1 MSELQLP
8 FYAML
13 FSLLLCFAYFL
24 RKRINLI
31 ENRIYSIMLICSTID
46 CILVVVLRIMAMFP
60 LTPIAI
66 KIISLLNKIDFIQLI
81 IIATCLFLY
90 MLLVTFPNLKKIY
103 VKIVYILAIIDS
115 ISILL
120 VAILKVNII
129 SNGNN
134 ALTISGSASGVT
146 AFLCLLYLLSSVI
159 VPLLNIKHLDKRHI
173 PMLFVVVS
181 CIFLF
186 FVYKYNPYLIVISI
200 TITLVNYLMYFTIE
214 NPDVKMLLEM
224 KKSKD
229 KLDKSNYDK
238 SMFLFDMSKMVKRST
253 ENINKIAY
261 DVLDNRDID
270 KDNSMREI
278 INEVSMLNTMCNK
291 MFNINEIEAS
301 KIKIYNKKYDVK
313 LLIKTLVKS
322 YNRDNLNLS
331 IDSNIPDNLYG
342 DAITLKECLID
353 GLELFVNSDN
363 IILNIN
369 SVNKNDICRLII
381 SIEGNGAI
389 DIENNDLYKNIYSR
403 IILMGGFII
412 LENNK
417 INIILD
423 QKMVID
429 KDDSL
434 EKYTNYLKK
443 ISILVVD
450 ENVSNQKLIS
460 KCLDDDNVEL
470 TFVSYGKECLNRI
483 RNNEKYDLILMSDEL
498 NYMSYIETVK
508 KLKLINGFNSILI
521 LMTRDN
527 NVEYT
532 GSYKKYGFDDYI
544 LKPISRNKLIT
555 LLEKYFK

>member
-46 CILVVVLRIMAMFP
+46 CVLVVVLRALSIGNI
-60 LTPIAI
+60 TPTIIRIATF
-66 KIISLLNKIDFIQLI
+66 LNKLDFIQLI
-81 IIATCLFLY
+81 IISSCLFLY
-90 MLLVTFPNLKKIY
+90 MLLVTFPEIY
-103 VKIVYILAIIDS
+103 SKSKYVFKL
-115 ISILL
+115 ISILNL
-120 VAILKVNII
+120 IGIIIMLFSGVEFI
-129 SNGNN
+129 SNNSSFSVRGGAINI
-134 ALTISGSASGVT
+134 TY
-146 AFLCLLYLLSSVI
+146 FLCLLYIISTII

-291 MFNINEIEAS
+291 MFNINEVEAS

-389 DIENNDLYKNIYSR
+389 DIENNDLYKNIYNR

-429 KDDSL
+429 NEDSL

-508 KLKLINGFNSILI
+508 KLKLISGFNSILI

-532 GSYKKYGFDDYI
+532 DSYKKYGFDDYI

>member
-24 RKRINLI
+24 RRRINLI
-31 ENRIYSIMLICSTID
+31 ENRIYSIMLISSTID
-46 CILVVVLRIMAMFP
+46 CILVVVLRALSIGNI
-60 LTPIAI
+60 TPTIIRIATF
-66 KIISLLNKIDFIQLI
+66 LNKLDFIQLI
-81 IIATCLFLY
+81 IISSCLFLY
-90 MLLVTFPNLKKIY
+90 MLLVTFPEIY
-103 VKIVYILAIIDS
+103 SKSKYVFKL
-115 ISILL
+115 ISILNL
-120 VAILKVNII
+120 IGIIIMLFSGVEFI
-129 SNGNN
+129 SNNSSFSVRGGAINI
-134 ALTISGSASGVT
+134 TY
-146 AFLCLLYLLSSVI
+146 FLCLLYIISTII

-253 ENINKIAY
+253 KNINKIAY

-291 MFNINEIEAS
+291 MFNINEVEAS

-389 DIENNDLYKNIYSR
+389 DIENNDLYKNIYNR

-423 QKMVID
+423 QKMVVD
-429 KDDSL
+429 NDDSL

-508 KLKLINGFNSILI
+508 KLKLISGFNSILI

-532 GSYKKYGFDDYI
+532 DSYKKYGFDDYI

>member
-46 CILVVVLRIMAMFP
+46 CALVVVLRALSIGNITPTIIRMATF
-60 LTPIAI
+60 
-66 KIISLLNKIDFIQLI
+66 LNKLDFIQLI
-81 IIATCLFLY
+81 IISSCLFLY
-90 MLLVTFPNLKKIY
+90 MLLVTFPEIY
-103 VKIVYILAIIDS
+103 TKSKYVFKL
-115 ISILL
+115 ISILNL
-120 VAILKVNII
+120 IGIIIMLFSGVEFI
-129 SNGNN
+129 SNNSSFSVRGGAINI
-134 ALTISGSASGVT
+134 TY
-146 AFLCLLYLLSSVI
+146 FLCLLYIISTII

-389 DIENNDLYKNIYSR
+389 DIENNDLYKNIYNR

-483 RNNEKYDLILMSDEL
+483 RNNEQYDLILMSDEL

-508 KLKLINGFNSILI
+508 KLKLISGFNSILI

-544 LKPISRNKLIT
+544 LKPISRNKLIS
-555 LLEKYFK
+555 LIEKYFK

>member
-46 CILVVVLRIMAMFP
+46 CILVVVLRALSIGNI
-60 LTPIAI
+60 TPTIIRIATF
-66 KIISLLNKIDFIQLI
+66 LNKLDFIQLI
-81 IIATCLFLY
+81 IISSCLFLY
-90 MLLVTFPNLKKIY
+90 MLLVTFPEIY
-103 VKIVYILAIIDS
+103 TKSKYVFKL
-115 ISILL
+115 ISILNL
-120 VAILKVNII
+120 IGIIIMLFSGVEFI
-129 SNGNN
+129 SNNSSFSVRGGAINI
-134 ALTISGSASGVT
+134 TY
-146 AFLCLLYLLSSVI
+146 FLCLLYIISTII

-253 ENINKIAY
+253 KNINKIAY
-261 DVLDNRDID
+261 DVLDDRNID

-291 MFNINEIEAS
+291 MFNINEVEAS

-353 GLELFVNSDN
+353 GLGLFVNSDN

-389 DIENNDLYKNIYSR
+389 DIENNDLYKNIYNR

-417 INIILD
+417 INIVLD

-429 KDDSL
+429 NDDSL

-508 KLKLINGFNSILI
+508 KLKLISDFNSILI

-532 GSYKKYGFDDYI
+532 DSYKKYGFDDYI

>member
-46 CILVVVLRIMAMFP
+46 CALVVVLRALSIGNITPTIIRMATF
-60 LTPIAI
+60 
-66 KIISLLNKIDFIQLI
+66 LNKLDFIQLI
-81 IIATCLFLY
+81 IISSCLFLY
-90 MLLVTFPNLKKIY
+90 MLLVTFPEIY
-103 VKIVYILAIIDS
+103 TKSKYVFKL
-115 ISILL
+115 ISILNL
-120 VAILKVNII
+120 IGIIIMLFSGVEFI
-129 SNGNN
+129 SNNSSFSVRGGAINI
-134 ALTISGSASGVT
+134 TY
-146 AFLCLLYLLSSVI
+146 FLCLLYIISTII

-389 DIENNDLYKNIYSR
+389 DIENNDLYKNIYNR

-483 RNNEKYDLILMSDEL
+483 RNNEQYDLIVMSYEL
-498 NYMSYIETVK
+498 NYMSYIDTVK

-527 NVEYT
+527 NVEYMDN
-532 GSYKKYGFDDYI
+532 YKKYGFDDYI

>member
-46 CILVVVLRIMAMFP
+46 CILVVVLRALSIGNI
-60 LTPIAI
+60 TPTIIRIATF
-66 KIISLLNKIDFIQLI
+66 LNKLDFIQLI
-81 IIATCLFLY
+81 IISSCLFLY
-90 MLLVTFPNLKKIY
+90 MLLVTFPEIY
-103 VKIVYILAIIDS
+103 TKSKYVFKL
-115 ISILL
+115 ISILNL
-120 VAILKVNII
+120 IGIIIMLFSGVEFI
-129 SNGNN
+129 SNNSSFSVRGGAINI
-134 ALTISGSASGVT
+134 TY
-146 AFLCLLYLLSSVI
+146 FLCLLYIISTII

-253 ENINKIAY
+253 KNINKIAY

-389 DIENNDLYKNIYSR
+389 DIENNDLYKNIYNR

-429 KDDSL
+429 NDDSL

-508 KLKLINGFNSILI
+508 KLKLISGFNSILI

>member
-46 CILVVVLRIMAMFP
+46 CVLVVVLRALSIGNI
-60 LTPIAI
+60 TPTIIRIATF
-66 KIISLLNKIDFIQLI
+66 LNKLDFIQLI
-81 IIATCLFLY
+81 IISSCLFLY
-90 MLLVTFPNLKKIY
+90 MLLVTFPEIY
-103 VKIVYILAIIDS
+103 SKSKYVFKL
-115 ISILL
+115 ISILNL
-120 VAILKVNII
+120 IGIIIMLFSGVEFI
-129 SNGNN
+129 SNNSSFSVRGGAINI
-134 ALTISGSASGVT
+134 TY
-146 AFLCLLYLLSSVI
+146 FLCLLYIISTII

-261 DVLDNRDID
+261 DVLDDRNID

-291 MFNINEIEAS
+291 MFNINEVEAS

-389 DIENNDLYKNIYSR
+389 DIENNDLYKNIYNR

-429 KDDSL
+429 NDDSL

-450 ENVSNQKLIS
+450 ENISNQKLIS
-460 KCLDDDNVEL
+460 KCLDDDNVDL

-508 KLKLINGFNSILI
+508 KLKLISGFNSILI

-532 GSYKKYGFDDYI
+532 DNYEKYGFDDYI

>member
-46 CILVVVLRIMAMFP
+46 CILVVVLRALSIGNI
-60 LTPIAI
+60 TPTIIRIATF
-66 KIISLLNKIDFIQLI
+66 LNKLDFIQLI
-81 IIATCLFLY
+81 IISSCLFLY
-90 MLLVTFPNLKKIY
+90 MLLVTFPEIY
-103 VKIVYILAIIDS
+103 TKSKYVFKL
-115 ISILL
+115 ISILNL
-120 VAILKVNII
+120 IGIIIMLFSGVEFI
-129 SNGNN
+129 SNNSSFSVRGGAINI
-134 ALTISGSASGVT
+134 TY
-146 AFLCLLYLLSSVI
+146 FLCLLYIISTII

-253 ENINKIAY
+253 KNINKIAY

-381 SIEGNGAI
+381 SIEGNDAI
-389 DIENNDLYKNIYSR
+389 DIENNDLYKNIYNR

-429 KDDSL
+429 NDDSL

-508 KLKLINGFNSILI
+508 KLKLISGFNSILI

-532 GSYKKYGFDDYI
+532 DSYKKYGFDDYI

>member
-46 CILVVVLRIMAMFP
+46 CILVVVLRALSIGNI
-60 LTPIAI
+60 TPTIIRIATF
-66 KIISLLNKIDFIQLI
+66 LNKLDFIQLI
-81 IIATCLFLY
+81 IISSCLFLY
-90 MLLVTFPNLKKIY
+90 MLLVTFPEIY
-103 VKIVYILAIIDS
+103 SKSKYVFKL
-115 ISILL
+115 ISILNL
-120 VAILKVNII
+120 IGIIIMLFSGVEFI
-129 SNGNN
+129 SNNSSFSVRGGAINI
-134 ALTISGSASGVT
+134 TY
-146 AFLCLLYLLSSVI
+146 FLCLLYIISTII

-291 MFNINEIEAS
+291 MFNINEVEAS

-389 DIENNDLYKNIYSR
+389 DIENNDLYKNIYNR

-423 QKMVID
+423 QKMVVD
-429 KDDSL
+429 NDDSL

-508 KLKLINGFNSILI
+508 KLKLISGFNSILI

-527 NVEYT
+527 NLEYT

>member
-46 CILVVVLRIMAMFP
+46 CVLVVVLRALSIGNI
-60 LTPIAI
+60 TPTIIRIATF
-66 KIISLLNKIDFIQLI
+66 LNKLDFIQLI
-81 IIATCLFLY
+81 IISSCLFLY
-90 MLLVTFPNLKKIY
+90 MLLVTFPEIY
-103 VKIVYILAIIDS
+103 SKSKYVFKL
-115 ISILL
+115 ISILNL
-120 VAILKVNII
+120 IGIIIMLFSGVEFI
-129 SNGNN
+129 SNSSSFSVRGEAINI
-134 ALTISGSASGVT
+134 TY
-146 AFLCLLYLLSSVI
+146 FLCLLYIISTII

-291 MFNINEIEAS
+291 MFNINEVEAS

-389 DIENNDLYKNIYSR
+389 DIENNDLYKNIYNR

-429 KDDSL
+429 NDDSL

-460 KCLDDDNVEL
+460 KCLDDDNVDL

-508 KLKLINGFNSILI
+508 KLKLISGFNSILI

-527 NVEYT
+527 NVEYMDN
-532 GSYKKYGFDDYI
+532 YEKYGFDDYI

>member
-46 CILVVVLRIMAMFP
+46 CVLVVVLRALSIGNI
-60 LTPIAI
+60 TPTIIRIATF
-66 KIISLLNKIDFIQLI
+66 LNKLDFIQLI
-81 IIATCLFLY
+81 IISSCLFLY
-90 MLLVTFPNLKKIY
+90 MLLVTFPEIY
-103 VKIVYILAIIDS
+103 TKSKYVFKL
-115 ISILL
+115 ISILNL
-120 VAILKVNII
+120 IGIIIMLFSGVEFI
-129 SNGNN
+129 SNNSSFSVRGGAINI
-134 ALTISGSASGVT
+134 TY
-146 AFLCLLYLLSSVI
+146 FLCLLYIISTII

-278 INEVSMLNTMCNK
+278 INEVSILNTMCNK

-313 LLIKTLVKS
+313 LLIKTLVKF

-389 DIENNDLYKNIYSR
+389 DIENNDLYKNIYNR

-423 QKMVID
+423 QKMVVD
-429 KDDSL
+429 NDDSL

-508 KLKLINGFNSILI
+508 KLKLISGFNSILI

-532 GSYKKYGFDDYI
+532 SSYKKYGFDDYI

>member
-46 CILVVVLRIMAMFP
+46 CALVVVLRALSIGNITPTIIRMATF
-60 LTPIAI
+60 
-66 KIISLLNKIDFIQLI
+66 LNKLDFIQLI
-81 IIATCLFLY
+81 IISSCLFLY
-90 MLLVTFPNLKKIY
+90 MLLVTFPEIY
-103 VKIVYILAIIDS
+103 TKSKYVFKL
-115 ISILL
+115 ISILNL
-120 VAILKVNII
+120 IGIIIMLFSGVEFI
-129 SNGNN
+129 SNNSSFSVRGGAINI
-134 ALTISGSASGVT
+134 TY
-146 AFLCLLYLLSSVI
+146 FLCLLYIISTII

-186 FVYKYNPYLIVISI
+186 FLYKYNPYLIVISI

-331 IDSNIPDNLYG
+331 IDSDIPDNLYG

-389 DIENNDLYKNIYSR
+389 DIENNDLYKNIYNR

-483 RNNEKYDLILMSDEL
+483 RNNEQYDLILMSDEL
-498 NYMSYIETVK
+498 NYMSYIDTVK
-508 KLKLINGFNSILI
+508 KLKSISGFNSILI

-544 LKPISRNKLIT
+544 LKPISRNKLIS
-555 LLEKYFK
+555 LIEKYFK

>member
-46 CILVVVLRIMAMFP
+46 CILVVVLRALSIGNI
-60 LTPIAI
+60 TPTIIRIATF
-66 KIISLLNKIDFIQLI
+66 LNKLDFIQLI
-81 IIATCLFLY
+81 IISSCLFLY
-90 MLLVTFPNLKKIY
+90 MLLVTFPEIY
-103 VKIVYILAIIDS
+103 TKSKYVFKL
-115 ISILL
+115 ISILNL
-120 VAILKVNII
+120 IGIIIMLFSGVEFI
-129 SNGNN
+129 SNNSSFSVRGGAINI
-134 ALTISGSASGVT
+134 TY
-146 AFLCLLYLLSSVI
+146 FLCLLYIISTII

-291 MFNINEIEAS
+291 MFNINEVEAS
-301 KIKIYNKKYDVK
+301 KIKIYNKKYDIK
-313 LLIKTLVKS
+313 LLIKTLVKF
-322 YNRDNLNLS
+322 YNKDNLNLS

-389 DIENNDLYKNIYSR
+389 DIENNDLYKNIYNR

-508 KLKLINGFNSILI
+508 KLKLISGFNSILI

-532 GSYKKYGFDDYI
+532 GSYKKYGFDDYL

>member
-46 CILVVVLRIMAMFP
+46 CVLVVVLRALSIGNI
-60 LTPIAI
+60 TPTIIRIATF
-66 KIISLLNKIDFIQLI
+66 LNKLDFIQLI
-81 IIATCLFLY
+81 IISSCLFLY
-90 MLLVTFPNLKKIY
+90 MLLVTYPEIY
-103 VKIVYILAIIDS
+103 TKSKYVFKL
-115 ISILL
+115 ISILNL
-120 VAILKVNII
+120 IGIIIMLFSGVEFI
-129 SNGNN
+129 SNNSSFSVRGGAINI
-134 ALTISGSASGVT
+134 TY
-146 AFLCLLYLLSSVI
+146 FLCLLYIISTII

-261 DVLDNRDID
+261 DVLDDRDID

-353 GLELFVNSDN
+353 GLGLFVNSDN

-389 DIENNDLYKNIYSR
+389 DIENNDLYKNIYNR

-429 KDDSL
+429 NDDSL

-450 ENVSNQKLIS
+450 ENISNQKLIS
-460 KCLDDDNVEL
+460 KCLDDDNVDL

-483 RNNEKYDLILMSDEL
+483 RNNEKYDLILMNDEL

-508 KLKLINGFNSILI
+508 KLKLVSGFNSILI

>member
-13 FSLLLCFAYFL
+13 FSLILCFAYFL

-46 CILVVVLRIMAMFP
+46 CVLVVVLRALSIGNI
-60 LTPIAI
+60 TPTIIRIATF
-66 KIISLLNKIDFIQLI
+66 LNKLDFIQLI
-81 IIATCLFLY
+81 IISSCLFLY
-90 MLLVTFPNLKKIY
+90 MLLVTFPEIY
-103 VKIVYILAIIDS
+103 TKSKYVFKL
-115 ISILL
+115 ISILNL
-120 VAILKVNII
+120 IGIIIMLFSGVEFI
-129 SNGNN
+129 SNNSSFSVRGGAINI
-134 ALTISGSASGVT
+134 TY
-146 AFLCLLYLLSSVI
+146 FLCLLYIISTII

-261 DVLDNRDID
+261 DVLDDRNMD

-291 MFNINEIEAS
+291 MFNINEVEAS
-301 KIKIYNKKYDVK
+301 KIKIYNKKYDIK
-313 LLIKTLVKS
+313 LLIKTLIKF
-322 YNRDNLNLS
+322 YNKDNLNLS

-353 GLELFVNSDN
+353 GLGLFVNSDN

-389 DIENNDLYKNIYSR
+389 DIENNDLYKNIYNR

-508 KLKLINGFNSILI
+508 KLKLISGFNSILI

-532 GSYKKYGFDDYI
+532 DNYEKYGFDDYI

>member
-46 CILVVVLRIMAMFP
+46 CVLVVVLRALSIGNI
-60 LTPIAI
+60 TPTIIRIATF
-66 KIISLLNKIDFIQLI
+66 LNKLDFIQLI
-81 IIATCLFLY
+81 IISSCLFLY
-90 MLLVTFPNLKKIY
+90 MLLVTFPEIY
-103 VKIVYILAIIDS
+103 SKSKYVFKL
-115 ISILL
+115 ISILNL
-120 VAILKVNII
+120 IGIMIMLFSGVEFI
-129 SNGNN
+129 SNNSSFSVRGGAINI
-134 ALTISGSASGVT
+134 TY
-146 AFLCLLYLLSSVI
+146 FLCLLYIISTII
-159 VPLLNIKHLDKRHI
+159 VPVLNIKHLDKRHI

-253 ENINKIAY
+253 KNINKIAY

-291 MFNINEIEAS
+291 MFNINEVEAS

-389 DIENNDLYKNIYSR
+389 DIENNDLYKNIYNR

-429 KDDSL
+429 NDDSL

-508 KLKLINGFNSILI
+508 KLKLISGFNSILI

>member
-46 CILVVVLRIMAMFP
+46 CVLVVVLRALSIGNI
-60 LTPIAI
+60 TPTIIRIATF
-66 KIISLLNKIDFIQLI
+66 LNKLDFIQLI
-81 IIATCLFLY
+81 IISSCLFLY
-90 MLLVTFPNLKKIY
+90 MLLVTFPEIY
-103 VKIVYILAIIDS
+103 TKSKYVFKL
-115 ISILL
+115 ISILNL
-120 VAILKVNII
+120 IGIIIMLFSGVEFI
-129 SNGNN
+129 SNNSSFSVRGGAINI
-134 ALTISGSASGVT
+134 TY
-146 AFLCLLYLLSSVI
+146 FLCLLYIISTII

-389 DIENNDLYKNIYSR
+389 DIENNDLYKNIYNR

-508 KLKLINGFNSILI
+508 KLKLISGFNSILI

>member
-46 CILVVVLRIMAMFP
+46 CVLVVVLRALSIGNI
-60 LTPIAI
+60 TPTIIRIATF
-66 KIISLLNKIDFIQLI
+66 LNKLDFIQLI
-81 IIATCLFLY
+81 IISSCLFLY
-90 MLLVTFPNLKKIY
+90 MLLVTFPEIY
-103 VKIVYILAIIDS
+103 TKSKYVFKL
-115 ISILL
+115 ISILNL
-120 VAILKVNII
+120 IGIIIMLFSGVEFI
-129 SNGNN
+129 SNNSSFSVRGGAINI
-134 ALTISGSASGVT
+134 TY
-146 AFLCLLYLLSSVI
+146 FLCLLYIISTII

-291 MFNINEIEAS
+291 MFNINEVEAS

-389 DIENNDLYKNIYSR
+389 DIENNDLYKNIYNK

-429 KDDSL
+429 NDDSL

-508 KLKLINGFNSILI
+508 KLKLISGFNSILI

-532 GSYKKYGFDDYI
+532 DSYKKYGFDDYI

>member
-46 CILVVVLRIMAMFP
+46 CALVVVLRALSIGNITPTIIRMATF
-60 LTPIAI
+60 
-66 KIISLLNKIDFIQLI
+66 LNKLDFIQLI
-81 IIATCLFLY
+81 IISSCLFLY
-90 MLLVTFPNLKKIY
+90 MLLVTFPEIY
-103 VKIVYILAIIDS
+103 TKSKYVFKL
-115 ISILL
+115 ISILNL
-120 VAILKVNII
+120 IGIIIMLFSGVEFI
-129 SNGNN
+129 SNNSSFSVRGGAINI
-134 ALTISGSASGVT
+134 TY
-146 AFLCLLYLLSSVI
+146 FLCLLYIISTII

-389 DIENNDLYKNIYSR
+389 DIENNDLYKNIYNR

-483 RNNEKYDLILMSDEL
+483 RNNEQYDLIVMSYEL

-508 KLKLINGFNSILI
+508 KLKLISGFNSILI

>member
-46 CILVVVLRIMAMFP
+46 CVLVVVLRALSIGNI
-60 LTPIAI
+60 TPTIIRIATF
-66 KIISLLNKIDFIQLI
+66 LNKLDFIQLI
-81 IIATCLFLY
+81 IISSCLFLY
-90 MLLVTFPNLKKIY
+90 MLLVTFPEIY
-103 VKIVYILAIIDS
+103 TKSKYVFKL
-115 ISILL
+115 ISILNL
-120 VAILKVNII
+120 IGIIIMLFSGVEFI
-129 SNGNN
+129 SNNSSFSVRGGAINI
-134 ALTISGSASGVT
+134 TY
-146 AFLCLLYLLSSVI
+146 FLCLLYIISTII

-291 MFNINEIEAS
+291 MFNINEVEAS

-389 DIENNDLYKNIYSR
+389 DIENNDLYKNIYNR

-429 KDDSL
+429 NDDSL

-508 KLKLINGFNSILI
+508 KLKLISGFNSILI

-532 GSYKKYGFDDYI
+532 DSYKKYGFDDYI

>member
-31 ENRIYSIMLICSTID
+31 ENRIYSIMLVCSTID
-46 CILVVVLRIMAMFP
+46 CILVVVLRALSIGNI
-60 LTPIAI
+60 TPTIIRIATF
-66 KIISLLNKIDFIQLI
+66 LNKLDFIQLI
-81 IIATCLFLY
+81 IISSCLFLY
-90 MLLVTFPNLKKIY
+90 MLLVTFPEIY
-103 VKIVYILAIIDS
+103 TKSKYVFKL
-115 ISILL
+115 ISILNL
-120 VAILKVNII
+120 IGIIIMLFSGVEFI
-129 SNGNN
+129 SNNSSFSVRGGAINI
-134 ALTISGSASGVT
+134 TY
-146 AFLCLLYLLSSVI
+146 FLCLLYIISTII

-278 INEVSMLNTMCNK
+278 INEVSILNTMCNK
-291 MFNINEIEAS
+291 MFNINEVEAS

-389 DIENNDLYKNIYSR
+389 DIENNDLYKNIYNR

-429 KDDSL
+429 NDDSL

-508 KLKLINGFNSILI
+508 KLKLISGFNSILI

>member
-46 CILVVVLRIMAMFP
+46 CILVVVLRALSIGNI
-60 LTPIAI
+60 TPTIIRIATF
-66 KIISLLNKIDFIQLI
+66 LNKLDFIQLI
-81 IIATCLFLY
+81 IISSCLFLY
-90 MLLVTFPNLKKIY
+90 MLLVTFPEIY
-103 VKIVYILAIIDS
+103 TKSKYVFKL
-115 ISILL
+115 ISILNL
-120 VAILKVNII
+120 IGIIIMLFSGVEFI
-129 SNGNN
+129 SNNSSFSVRGGAINI
-134 ALTISGSASGVT
+134 TY
-146 AFLCLLYLLSSVI
+146 FLCLLYILSTII

-261 DVLDNRDID
+261 DVLDDRNID

-291 MFNINEIEAS
+291 MFNINEVEAS

-389 DIENNDLYKNIYSR
+389 DIENNDLYKNIYNR

-429 KDDSL
+429 NDDSL

-508 KLKLINGFNSILI
+508 KLKLISDFNSILI

-527 NVEYT
+527 NLEYT

>member
-46 CILVVVLRIMAMFP
+46 CILVVVLRALSIGNI
-60 LTPIAI
+60 TPTIIRIATF
-66 KIISLLNKIDFIQLI
+66 LNKLDFIQLI
-81 IIATCLFLY
+81 IISSCLFLY
-90 MLLVTFPNLKKIY
+90 MLLVTFPEIY
-103 VKIVYILAIIDS
+103 SKSKYVFKL
-115 ISILL
+115 ISILNL
-120 VAILKVNII
+120 IGIIIMLFSGVEFI
-129 SNGNN
+129 SNNSSFSVRGGAINI
-134 ALTISGSASGVT
+134 TY
-146 AFLCLLYLLSSVI
+146 FLCLLYIISTII

-261 DVLDNRDID
+261 DVLDDRNID

-291 MFNINEIEAS
+291 MFNINEVEAS

-353 GLELFVNSDN
+353 GLELFVNNDN

-389 DIENNDLYKNIYSR
+389 DIENNDLYKNIYNR

-429 KDDSL
+429 NDDSL

-450 ENVSNQKLIS
+450 ENISNQKLIS
-460 KCLDDDNVEL
+460 KCLDDDNVDL

-508 KLKLINGFNSILI
+508 KLKLISGFNSILI

-527 NVEYT
+527 NLEYT

-544 LKPISRNKLIT
+544 LKPISRNKLFT